1 MAAIA
6 FPQHYFKYGP
16 LPLGWLILK
25 TLSITDF
32 FADVKWVELSHQFFY
47 FHQNQ
52 KNLLCGAS
60 PVPKIWLNDI
70 LLSYCIASISGNFRR
85 NFEKLVYHIERPAN
99 VSEFVCF
106 VLICREEF
114 FVVNSENH
122 LQNQIF
128 GLKSRVPKSR
138 IAVGRCELK
147 MQSTYVFCV
156 SVHWT

>member
-1 MAAIA
+1 MW
-6 FPQHYFKYGP
+6 YFTSSK
-16 LPLGWLILK
+16 
-25 TLSITDF
+25 
-32 FADVKWVELSHQFFY
+32 
-47 FHQNQ
+47 
-52 KNLLCGAS
+52 
-60 PVPKIWLNDI
+60 I
-70 LLSYCIASISGNFRR
+70 LLGVVLLSNCLVAILGNFRK
-85 NFEKLVYHIERPAN
+85 NLEELVYHFERPTN

-156 SVHWT
+156 SVH